1 MRETA
6 GVPQS
11 ALVTDADFDFKG
23 PLVENYVLQQ
33 LAGHGEGPA
42 RYYSERADREINFVL
57 QLGSEV
63 APVEVKAGRDRKG
76 ATFKSYVRDRRPAFA
91 VRFSRMNLRRDGGF
105 VNVPLYLAP
114 RFERCLGTPAP

>member
-1 MRETA
+1 M
-6 GVPQS
+6 
-11 ALVTDADFDFKG
+11 
-23 PLVENYVLQQ
+23 
-33 LAGHGEGPA
+33 
-42 RYYSERADREINFVL
+42 L

-91 VRFSRMNLRRDGGF
+91 VRFSRMNLRKDGGF

-114 RFERCLGTPAP
+114 RLERCLGAPATRSLLDDSHAEAAEKQP